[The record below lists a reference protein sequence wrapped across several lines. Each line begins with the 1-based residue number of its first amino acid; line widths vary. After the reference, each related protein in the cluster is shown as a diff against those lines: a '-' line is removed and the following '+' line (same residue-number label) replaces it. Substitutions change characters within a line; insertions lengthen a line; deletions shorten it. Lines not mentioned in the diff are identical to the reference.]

1 MKSLLVI
8 GVLMLLPG
16 CEDFN
21 LSDIPNLQPDMA
33 TLDECTTA
41 PVGRSCLTLH
51 LRGDV
56 DAIDNVQID
65 AIFELGTD
73 YLDRRVVSTY
83 GAAAV
88 KPPIAVGVILD
99 EDAGSDVQ
107 IKVLARAGE
116 TPIGVG
122 GDTAIDVRPGDHVA
136 LDITLT
142 PAAKTLC
149 FDGIVDQDETDVDCG
164 WNTEC
169 PACVVGQLCI
179 SDRDCAN
186 SSCILMDEGDDPVS
200 RCQ

>member
-1 MKSLLVI
+1 MRSLLVI
-8 GVLMLLPG
+8 GVLWLLPG
-16 CEDFN
+16 CDAF
-21 LSDIPNLQPDMA
+21 DIPNITTAQPDMA
-33 TLDECTTA
+33 GLDECTIA
-41 PVGRSCLTLH
+41 PAGRSCLTLH
-51 LRGDV
+51 IHGDV

-83 GAAAV
+83 PGAAV

-99 EDAGSDVQ
+99 EDAGPDVQ
-107 IKVLARAGE
+107 IKVLARAGT
-116 TPIGVG
+116 TPIGLGG
-122 GDTAIDVRPGDHVA
+122 GDALDLRPGDHQA

-149 FDGIVDQDETDVDCG
+149 FDGVIDQDETDVDCG
-164 WNTEC
+164 WDTEC
-169 PACVVGQLCI
+169 PACVLGQICI

-186 SSCILMDEGDDPVS
+186 SSCVYVDDGNYKS